1 MFEIGELVVMNYDG
15 NNLNPDVGV
24 IEEHLDDTGEY
35 VILWLEEG
43 LSSIEPEPMLKRHNV

>member
-1 MFEIGELVVMNYDG
+1 MFTVGQLVVMNYDE
-15 NNLNPDVGV
+15 NNLDVGM

-43 LSSIEPEPMLKRHNV
+43 LSSIESEPTLKRI

>member
-1 MFEIGELVVMNYDG
+1 MFEVGQLVVMNYDE
-15 NNLNPDVGV
+15 NNLDVGM

-43 LSSIEPEPMLKRHNV
+43 LSSIEPEPMLKRA

>member
-1 MFEIGELVVMNYDG
+1 MFEVGELVVMNYDE
-15 NNLNPDVGV
+15 NNLDVGM

-43 LSSIEPEPMLKRHNV
+43 YTSIESEPILKRA